1 MNKLWSDNKS
11 FDEIL
16 LVDVDEALVNLHEDV
31 LCLQEDLKAANTLIN
46 KIQGKTN
53 RGMT

>member
-11 FDEIL
+11 FDEII
-16 LVDVDEALVNLHEDV
+16 LVDSDEAIVNLHEDV
-31 LCLQEDLKAANTLIN
+31 LCLQEDLKIANALIN
-46 KIQGKTN
+46 KIQDKTN